1 MTARKS
7 FRLRIVKARY
17 KPQQF
22 KAVADLVQD
31 IAGIL
36 GDHLEEVV
44 VTKHPQKVIYL
55 VKYYV
60 NDDFPND
67 KIGDIIKQVELKILE
82 IANEYFEG
90 KRGTFAFTF
99 KLEERNEEQPI
110 NGSGNQEVNQEP
122 VPSQ

>member
-1 MTARKS
+1 MVARKS

-22 KAVADLVQD
+22 KAVASLVQD
-31 IAGIL
+31 VADIL

-60 NDDFPND
+60 NYDFPDD
-67 KIGDIIKQVELKILE
+67 KIGDVIKQVELKILE

-99 KLEERNEEQPI
+99 RNEQINEERPI
-110 NGSGNQEVNQEP
+110 NGNKEQETAISAS
-122 VPSQ
+122 SQ